1 MLETGPLSQG
11 LLDDQ
16 ALHICIDMQR
26 IFLEPGPW
34 FAEAGLDILPKID
47 QLLHARH
54 ISPIFTK
61 FITPSTPNEAIGSWQ
76 TYYEF
81 WHQVTKEEAG
91 EEWLALHPTLQ
102 KFAKPEN
109 TFDKTTYDAFAS
121 IPFRSYIETS
131 KPSALI
137 FSGIETDVCILA
149 TALTAI
155 DFGFRTIIV
164 KDAVTSS
171 EINSHKACFESIF
184 PRYSQQIEIATVDE
198 ILSAGAYY
206 EP

>member
-1 MLETGPLSQG
+1 MLETGTLSQG

-34 FAEAGLDILPKID
+34 FAEAGLDLLPKID

-81 WHQVTKEEAG
+81 WHQVTKAEAG

-102 KFAKPEN
+102 KFAKAEN

-121 IPFRSYIETS
+121 GSFKSSIERA

-137 FSGIETDVCILA
+137 FSGIETDICVLA
-149 TALTAI
+149 TVFTAV
-155 DFGFRTIIV
+155 DLGFRTIIAQ
-164 KDAVTSS
+164 DAVTSS
-171 EINSHKACFESIF
+171 DLDSNNACFEFLF
-184 PRYSQQIEIATVDE
+184 PRYSQQIEIATVAE
-198 ILSAGAYY
+198 ILSAQG
-206 EP
+206 ES